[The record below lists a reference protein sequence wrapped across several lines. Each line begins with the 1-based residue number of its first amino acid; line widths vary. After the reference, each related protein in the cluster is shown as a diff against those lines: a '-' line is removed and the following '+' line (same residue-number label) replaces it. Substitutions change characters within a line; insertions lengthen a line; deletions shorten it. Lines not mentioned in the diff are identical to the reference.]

1 MPIQKRNLLVVYL
14 LGFITL
20 GIYFLYWYYATKE
33 EMNEMG
39 ADIPTAILL
48 IIPIANLYFLYKY
61 CEAFATKIKKD
72 NNTIL
77 WFLLAMFV
85 GVVIPAVVQSELN
98 KLAK

>member
-61 CEAFATKIKKD
+61 C
-72 NNTIL
+72 
-77 WFLLAMFV
+77 
-85 GVVIPAVVQSELN
+85 
-98 KLAK
+98 